1 MPDQVS
7 RKDFVTLFGT
17 AVAVE
22 ALKTAETAEAATT
35 HRALPAPPLG
45 NEPEAYTFLT
55 EPEAKFVE
63 AAVERLIPTDAI
75 MGSNPSQSVL
85 NKYGQTWDVANVFV
99 CGASSFPQNA
109 GYNDWH
115 GRGIGL
121 SYCRCRVK

>member
-63 AAVERLIPTDAI
+63 AAVERLIPIISTDKHGMWQTSLCAVPVHFRK
-75 MGSNPSQSVL
+75 MPVTMTGTVGALAYHTADAVL
-85 NKYGQTWDVANVFV
+85 NKYIKTPGPLV
-99 CGASSFPQNA
+99 
-109 GYNDWH
+109 
-115 GRGIGL
+115 
-121 SYCRCRVK
+121 